1 MLMAGPKRILILS
14 HEASFTGA
22 PILLLN
28 LMKLLK
34 KEQSITF
41 DVVLLR
47 GGPLEKEFK
56 KLGDVIVLKP
66 ANYSSEKF
74 NLKYLV
80 NFSVSRFKIL
90 QIFPKVKKADLV
102 FSNTIVNGHILNK
115 IKRSKKPVFTY
126 VHELD
131 SIPNFYPMETNL
143 MESVKCSSI
152 MLYPCMKVKDF
163 LSGTFKVEEKKLM
176 RLNYLLDLSLLKNK
190 ISEKNT
196 SSDFINICGV
206 GTASSRKGTDLFIET
221 ANEVIKKNN
230 SIRFTWVG
238 GFASKEDETRY
249 RQSVKDFGIENNFEF
264 TGLMNPS
271 EVKTIYSKFDALF
284 LSSREDPYPLVVLE
298 SAFQKTPAII
308 FSESGGM
315 VEFVSDQNGWTVNGF
330 DTSQVASII
339 LSITKESSWQKGSS
353 AFNRV
358 VDWHLNPSLILD
370 QFNAACKKVL
380 S

>member
-1 MLMAGPKRILILS
+1 MTGPKRILVLS

-28 LMKLLK
+28 LMKLLQQ
-34 KEQSITF
+34 EQSIIF
-41 DVVLLR
+41 DIVLLR
-47 GGPLEKEFK
+47 GGPLEKEFE

-66 ANYSSEKF
+66 ADYSSNKL
-74 NLKYLV
+74 NLTYLL
-80 NFSVSRFKIL
+80 NLIKSRIKIR
-90 QIFPKVKKADLV
+90 QIFPKLKKADLV
-102 FSNTIVNGHILNK
+102 FSNTIVNGHILK
-115 IKRSKKPVFTY
+115 KLKRSNKPVLTY

-152 MLYPCMKVKDF
+152 MLYPCMKVKEF
-163 LSGTFKVEEKKLM
+163 LSGTFKVDEKKLM

-190 ISEKNT
+190 NTEKNT
-196 SSDFINICGV
+196 GSDSITICGV

-238 GFASKEDETRY
+238 GFASKEDEERY
-249 RQSVKDFGIENNFEF
+249 RKSVKDFEIEKNFEF
-264 TGLMNPS
+264 TGLMNPA

-315 VEFVSDQNGWTVNGF
+315 EEFVSEENGWTVNGF
-330 DTSQVASII
+330 DIAQAASII
-339 LSITKESSWQKGSS
+339 LSITKDSSRQKGIS

>member
-1 MLMAGPKRILILS
+1 MAGPKRILVLS

-28 LMKLLK
+28 LMKLLQQ
-34 KEQSITF
+34 EQSITF
-41 DVVLLR
+41 DIVLLR
-47 GGPLEKEFK
+47 GGPLEQEFE

-66 ANYSSEKF
+66 ADYSSDKL
-74 NLKYLV
+74 NLTYLL
-80 NFSVSRFKIL
+80 NLIKSRIKIR
-90 QIFPKVKKADLV
+90 QIFPKLKKADFV
-102 FSNTIVNGHILNK
+102 FSNTIVNGHILKKLKHLN
-115 IKRSKKPVFTY
+115 KPVLTY

-131 SIPNFYPMETNL
+131 SIPDFYPMETNL

-152 MLYPCMKVKDF
+152 MLYPCMKVKEF
-163 LSGTFKVEEKKLM
+163 LTGTFKVEEKKLM

-190 ISEKNT
+190 TSEKNT
-196 SSDFINICGV
+196 GSDSITICGV

-249 RQSVKDFGIENNFEF
+249 RKAVKDFGIENNFEF
-264 TGLMNPS
+264 TGLMNPA

-315 VEFVSDQNGWTVNGF
+315 VEFLSEENGWTVNGF
-330 DTSQVASII
+330 DIAQAASIF
-339 LSITKESSWQKGSS
+339 LSITKDSSRQKGIS